1 MTVQLSSKLKIL
13 KLSDEVQGD
22 GYAFEA
28 VILSGEPIDRW
39 WGRFVV
45 DLASVTTHKPRLT
58 VDYNHND
65 ELIIG
70 FGENFQVTPEGLK
83 STGKLIAGT
92 YADEVI
98 KLAKQGVPFEASVV
112 IDLENAIETRLS
124 ADAQTTVNGRT
135 YSGPLSVYS
144 NVPLEGYAICPHG
157 ADKYTN
163 FTLLK
168 KEIDFTMSKTP
179 PKKTKLSDD
188 APKPEDAVQSAVKS
202 QELDEL
208 CAIFGTTNGVT
219 LFQQGT
225 DVAEVKQWQALNE
238 KYAKYLAGAATDD
251 DKKDEPASEPD
262 DTKEEPKEEPASE
275 PDKKDDDKLSAA
287 LTKLN
292 KTIDTQS
299 STIETLQAEITKLK
313 AAVPRGAEPV
323 SHLSESQPA
332 DEPGNSV
339 TRYARR
345 YKK

>member
-1 MTVQLSSKLKIL
+1 MTVKLSSNLRIT

-39 WGRFVV
+39 WGRFVI

-65 ELIIG
+65 EQIIG
-70 FGENFQVTPEGLK
+70 FGENFQGTPEGFK

-92 YADEVI
+92 YADEII
-98 KLAKQGVPFEASVV
+98 KLAKQGVPFEASVS
-112 IDLENAIETRLS
+112 IDLENAVETRLG
-124 ADAQTTVNGRT
+124 ADAQTEVNGKT
-135 YSGPLSVYS
+135 YSGPLSIYS

-168 KEIDFTMSKTP
+168 KEIDFTMPKIL
-179 PKKTKLSDD
+179 PKKTKLSGD
-188 APKPEDAVQSAVKS
+188 APDPEDAVKSAVKS

-225 DVAEVKQWQALNE
+225 DVAEVKQWQSLNE
-238 KYAKYLAGAATDD
+238 KYAQYLAGSEDG
-251 DKKDEPASEPD
+251 KKDEPASEPD

-299 STIETLQAEITKLK
+299 QTIKTLQTELVKLK

-323 SHLSESQPA
+323 SHLSETQPA
-332 DEPGNSV
+332 ETGNSV
-339 TRYARR
+339 TRYAER